1 MRRLNM
7 TREQLKDYLGEDLCQ
22 YCPWTNN
29 EVNKPRIGGCEGN
42 YCDKALDAYI
52 DEEGLIID

>member
-1 MRRLNM
+1 MRKRNM
-7 TREQLKDYLGEDLCQ
+7 TREELQNYLGEDLCQ

-29 EVNKPRIGGCEGN
+29 EVNKPRIGVCEGN
-42 YCDKALDAYI
+42 YCEEALDAYI

>member
-1 MRRLNM
+1 M
-7 TREQLKDYLGEDLCQ
+7 TREELKDYLGEDLCP

-42 YCDKALDAYI
+42 YCEEALDTYI

>member
-1 MRRLNM
+1 M
-7 TREQLKDYLGEDLCQ
+7 TRKEIRDFLDEDLCP

-29 EVNKPRIGGCEGN
+29 EVNKPRIGCCEGN
-42 YCDKALDAYI
+42 YCDEALDTYI

>member
-1 MRRLNM
+1 M